1 MVFGTEIEA
10 HLAFALKKIALR
22 EIIKVNVEGKTGARA
37 LIETTIGRIMF
48 NERLPKT
55 LQYVNREIKA
65 STIKELIT
73 HAMLV
78 CTEEEVARLI
88 DNLKEIGF
96 YAATVSGISVST
108 FDLKRL
114 PNKDKLIEEAE
125 EKIKEIEQEYQNGL
139 ITHSEQRRLS
149 NNVWLEATEKMA
161 NLTWEL
167 FDKNDIVRI
176 IAESGGAR
184 AGKDQIKQLAAMRGL
199 IFDPLGRIVELP
211 IKSNFREGLSIFEY
225 VNSARGSRK
234 GLTDSALKTA
244 DAGYLTRRLV
254 DVAHD
259 LIIRQVDCETEEGI
273 NVDMAKRDNESY
285 MTMMLLGRV
294 VIHDITSKKNKKTI
308 VAKGREIDY
317 ETLAEIIKDE
327 TVSEVSVRSPLF
339 CRLKY
344 GLCAACY
351 GWDLSA
357 YRRADSG
364 TPVGVI
370 AAQSIGEPG
379 TQLTMRVRHF
389 GGVVMS
395 DVTQG
400 LPRVEELF
408 EVRRPKTL
416 APIAEIAGKVQ
427 VNKVDDGYIIRIRNA
442 RAKPV
447 EEREYFVPLTSTIL
461 VKEDETVTAGT
472 QLCEGYLDPRDILKI
487 SGLRASQEYL
497 IEQIQNVYE
506 SQGISI
512 HYKHFETI
520 IRKMSDKVMIET
532 PGDTALMPGDLIS
545 KLRFEEEN
553 ANVISE
559 GGEPASAREII
570 LGITKAS
577 LVTDSWL
584 SASSFQETTQV
595 LTDAAL
601 EGRVD
606 HLIGLKE
613 NVIVGRLI
621 PVREE
626 FIEGSVAHA
635 EHAKQAEQKEQTQV
649 V

>member
-1 MVFGTEIEA
+1 M
-10 HLAFALKKIALR
+10 
-22 EIIKVNVEGKTGARA
+22 
-37 LIETTIGRIMF
+37 
-48 NERLPKT
+48 
-55 LQYVNREIKA
+55 
-65 STIKELIT
+65 
-73 HAMLV
+73 
-78 CTEEEVARLI
+78 
-88 DNLKEIGF
+88 
-96 YAATVSGISVST
+96 
-108 FDLKRL
+108 
-114 PNKDKLIEEAE
+114 
-125 EKIKEIEQEYQNGL
+125 
-139 ITHSEQRRLS
+139 
-149 NNVWLEATEKMA
+149 
-161 NLTWEL
+161 
-167 FDKNDIVRI
+167 
-176 IAESGGAR
+176 
-184 AGKDQIKQLAAMRGL
+184 
-199 IFDPLGRIVELP
+199 
-211 IKSNFREGLSIFEY
+211 
-225 VNSARGSRK
+225 
-234 GLTDSALKTA
+234 
-244 DAGYLTRRLV
+244 
-254 DVAHD
+254 
-259 LIIRQVDCETEEGI
+259 
-273 NVDMAKRDNESY
+273 DMAKRDNESY

-294 VIHDITSKKNKKTI
+294 VIHDITSKKNKKTV